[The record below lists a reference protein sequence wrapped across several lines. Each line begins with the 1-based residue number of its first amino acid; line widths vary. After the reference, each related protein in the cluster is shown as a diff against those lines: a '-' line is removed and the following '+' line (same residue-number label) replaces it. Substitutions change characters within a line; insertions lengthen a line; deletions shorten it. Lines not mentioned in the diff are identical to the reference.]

1 MQALWH
7 AHHQLQPFGAAEQQ
21 ACSLVTA
28 TRPCPRSLHL
38 AVRMVVLLHAYQKG
52 FTAMEVAIMFSF
64 YEVGGWWVD
73 AC

>member
-1 MQALWH
+1 
-7 AHHQLQPFGAAEQQ
+7 
-21 ACSLVTA
+21 
-28 TRPCPRSLHL
+28 
-38 AVRMVVLLHAYQKG
+38 MVVLLHAYQKG